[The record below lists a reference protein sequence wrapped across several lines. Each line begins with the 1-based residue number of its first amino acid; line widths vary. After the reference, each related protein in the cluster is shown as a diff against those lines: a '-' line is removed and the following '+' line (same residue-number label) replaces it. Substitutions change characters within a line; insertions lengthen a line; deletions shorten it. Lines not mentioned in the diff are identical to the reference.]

1 MLPCL
6 LGDFSLSIPLDI
18 SEDSCIIGTV
28 ERKEFHTMR
37 KVGSVVSEKFS
48 DYFSTVTFTTDK
60 NGEYLTVFYRTESK
74 EIATASIMDN
84 YGMKIINR
92 YPKWIKKGFEEWLE
106 NK

>member
-1 MLPCL
+1 
-6 LGDFSLSIPLDI
+6 
-18 SEDSCIIGTV
+18 
-28 ERKEFHTMR
+28 MR

-74 EIATASIMDN
+74 EIATASTMDN

-92 YPKWIKKGFEEWLE
+92 YPKWIKEGFAKFIE

>member
-1 MLPCL
+1 
-6 LGDFSLSIPLDI
+6 
-18 SEDSCIIGTV
+18 
-28 ERKEFHTMR
+28 MR

-84 YGMKIINR
+84 YGMKIIKR
-92 YPKWIKKGFEEWLE
+92 YPKWIKEGFAKFIE